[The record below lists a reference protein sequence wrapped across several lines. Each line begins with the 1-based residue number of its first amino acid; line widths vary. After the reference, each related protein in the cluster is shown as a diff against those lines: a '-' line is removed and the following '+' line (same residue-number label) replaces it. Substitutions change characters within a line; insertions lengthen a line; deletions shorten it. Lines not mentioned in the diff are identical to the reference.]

1 MADQLELYGSKIL
14 RQKSQEVKLFNDEL
28 VMFGEKLVRLM
39 YEFDGVGL
47 AAVQIGRPIRMA
59 AIYVPNSDSES
70 LVLVNPRIIWMSEE
84 TQSDSEGCLS
94 VPEIRAPV
102 NRSMSISVSAV
113 SPAGEPILLEK
124 ISGAFARTILHEMD
138 HMDGIL
144 FVDKIDPLK
153 KTLLFGKLKKLAKKH
168 KTK

>member
-1 MADQLELYGSKIL
+1 
-14 RQKSQEVKLFNDEL
+14 
-28 VMFGEKLVRLM
+28 M
-39 YEFDGVGL
+39 YEYDGVGL

-59 AIYVPNSDSES
+59 AIYVPNSDKES
-70 LVLVNPRIIWMSEE
+70 LVLVNPRIVWMSEE

-94 VPEIRAPV
+94 VPEIRASV
-102 NRSMSISVSAV
+102 NRPLTISVSAV

-124 ISGAFARTILHEMD
+124 VSGSFARTIQHEMD
-138 HMDGIL
+138 HMDGVL